1 MHESPMN
8 DAVREVPGPGAVLE
22 ECRSKNWNMWL
33 VLDPGCH
40 PQALAKLY
48 ATEPD
53 AEKTLLFFASPLKH
67 MHELSPRIAA
77 VMPDSPMIGWLERN
91 NPPGWGMIM
100 ASDAQ
105 VGDVLAHLR
114 SLLLVKTEGED
125 VIFRI
130 WDGRIV
136 SRICMAMPEE
146 IPSLLG
152 PARLVLSRMSTGA
165 WMRIDHEP
173 DELNDPRIVHP
184 CPWYMFG
191 ARHAEIF
198 RDGRAQVI
206 ARNIIFSMYGSDP
219 LTPSPQPPGDE
230 SLLEFAVRHVQRG
243 LALGLC
249 SEQALDLFVRCCLL
263 CGDSF
268 PDGAGE
274 PALRIFTSQV
284 VNEDA
289 AMSAMRTICN
299 QGVHHG

>member
-1 MHESPMN
+1 MHESSVN
-8 DAVREVPGPGAVLE
+8 DTVREVPDPGVVLE

-53 AEKTLLFFASPLKH
+53 AEKTLLFFDSPLEH

-77 VMPDSPMIGWLERN
+77 VFPESPMLNWLEHH
-91 NPPGWGMIM
+91 NPPGWGMVL

-105 VGDVLAHLR
+105 AGDVLAHLR

-136 SRICMAMPEE
+136 SRICKAMPEE

-152 PARLVLSRMSTGA
+152 PARLVLTCTSEGA
-165 WMRIDHEP
+165 WMRIDYESHKA
-173 DELNDPRIVHP
+173 DAPRIVHP

-191 ARHAEIF
+191 ARHAEVF

-206 ARNIIFSMYGSDP
+206 ARNIVFSMYGADP
-219 LTPSPQPPGDE
+219 FKPSPQPPGDE
-230 SLLEFAVRHVQRG
+230 SLLDFAVRHVERG
-243 LALGLC
+243 LAMGLC

-263 CGDSF
+263 HGDSF
-268 PDGAGE
+268 PNREGQPVIRA
-274 PALRIFTSQV
+274 FTSQV
-284 VNEDA
+284 LNEES
-289 AMSAMRTICN
+289 AMTAMRTICN
-299 QGVHHG
+299 QGAHHG

>member
-1 MHESPMN
+1 
-8 DAVREVPGPGAVLE
+8 
-22 ECRSKNWNMWL
+22 
-33 VLDPGCH
+33 
-40 PQALAKLY
+40 
-48 ATEPD
+48 
-53 AEKTLLFFASPLKH
+53 
-67 MHELSPRIAA
+67 
-77 VMPDSPMIGWLERN
+77 MIGWLERN
-91 NPPGWGMIM
+91 NPPGWGMVV

-114 SLLLVKTEGED
+114 SLLLVKTEWED

-136 SRICMAMPEE
+136 NRICMAMPEE

-152 PARLVLSRMSTGA
+152 PARLVLSRMNTGA
-165 WMRIDHEP
+165 WMRIDHVP
-173 DELNDPRIVHP
+173 NDLNAPRIVHP

-206 ARNIIFSMYGSDP
+206 ARNIVFSMYGSDP

-230 SLLEFAVRHVQRG
+230 SLLEFAVRHVERG

-268 PDGAGE
+268 PDGAGQSV
-274 PALRIFTSQV
+274 LGIFTARV

-289 AMSAMRTICN
+289 AMTAMRTICN